1 MVTYRHLSIR
11 HYFLRE
17 ETFNLQEK
25 NAVRAIEFE
34 VKPHDEN
41 AKTNEV
47 LKQWYGTRKETIA
60 PVFTP
65 FPVPALAASL
75 FIYGIC
81 AADVSVY
88 CVCSGIRAQI
98 YTASSQLARDDLW
111 RLTSR

>member
-47 LKQWYGTRKETIA
+47 LKQWLPPQHVHRLQHRAELHREHELPI
-60 PVFTP
+60 
-65 FPVPALAASL
+65 
-75 FIYGIC
+75 
-81 AADVSVY
+81 ADVATKVE
-88 CVCSGIRAQI
+88 GIVER
-98 YTASSQLARDDLW
+98 
-111 RLTSR
+111 